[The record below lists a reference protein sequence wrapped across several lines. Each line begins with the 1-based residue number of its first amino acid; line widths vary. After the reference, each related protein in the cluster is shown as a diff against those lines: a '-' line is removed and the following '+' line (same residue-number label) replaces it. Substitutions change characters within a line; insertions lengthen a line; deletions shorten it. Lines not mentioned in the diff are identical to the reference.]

1 VFGQAKTGQVR
12 ADNMHLL
19 YVLLILLV
27 VTRTLSEFA
36 VRLKLP
42 ALVGEL
48 LGGILL
54 GILIAANVDTAAA
67 LADIDQDQT
76 VQAILDLAVFFL
88 MLLAGMEMQPKEL
101 ANVGRQAFPVAA
113 VGMLMPLTFGLMLG
127 WFFLPESAWKPAQSL
142 FIGVALAVTAVPVAV
157 RVLMDLDLQHSRVGQ
172 VIIAAAV
179 MDDVISLVLLAIL
192 TAFISSSVN
201 LTATLLATMAAQ
213 VAAFFLVAWASGR
226 FLLPQAGR
234 LVKKLDMEHAEFSL
248 LIVYGLALAV
258 LAEILQMHFLI
269 GAFAAG
275 VFFNRSTVG
284 VANYK
289 KVRSQTEAL
298 TMGFLAPVFFASI
311 GMHLNV
317 AAIVEIPVFL
327 IFLLVAAT
335 AGKLFG
341 AGLVARFSG
350 FTSRQA
356 LAIGAAM
363 NARGA
368 VEIIVAGIAFRAG
381 LFSHPDPPTPE
392 VEYLFSA
399 IVILAIVTTLA
410 TPIALRVLLAD
421 SAKDQ

>member
-1 VFGQAKTGQVR
+1 
-12 ADNMHLL
+12 
-19 YVLLILLV
+19 
-27 VTRTLSEFA
+27 
-36 VRLKLP
+36 
-42 ALVGEL
+42 
-48 LGGILL
+48 
-54 GILIAANVDTAAA
+54 
-67 LADIDQDQT
+67 
-76 VQAILDLAVFFL
+76 
-88 MLLAGMEMQPKEL
+88 
-101 ANVGRQAFPVAA
+101 
-113 VGMLMPLTFGLMLG
+113 
-127 WFFLPESAWKPAQSL
+127 
-142 FIGVALAVTAVPVAV
+142 
-157 RVLMDLDLQHSRVGQ
+157 
-172 VIIAAAV
+172 

-226 FLLPQAGR
+226 FLVPQAGR
-234 LVKKLDMEHAEFSL
+234 LVKKLDLEHAEFSL

-381 LFSHPDPPTPE
+381 LFSHPDPPAPE